1 MKRILITCMFL
12 LAMQSTF
19 SQTKDYVDQFIE
31 RLERSKDYLLLVAD
45 MMPEEDYHY
54 RTTADSNSFAE
65 HLMHIG
71 WAMDWHSQTL
81 MGERPAR
88 DWETDTLLKVDN
100 KTKEEMISTMSD
112 AFDNTIRFLKEFDES
127 RLGERLDYFGADRTK
142 LQIMMLLA
150 DHITHHRGQMLVLL
164 RLKGI
169 KPPRYVL
176 YQ

>member
-1 MKRILITCMFL
+1 MRRILFITFCL
-12 LAMQSTF
+12 LTFQTSF
-19 SQTKDYVDQFIE
+19 SQTEVYVDQYVE
-31 RLERSKDYLLLVAD
+31 RLERSKDYLLVVAD
-45 MMPEEDYHY
+45 MMPEEDYDY
-54 RTTADSNSFAE
+54 RATADSNSFAE

-71 WAMDWHSQTL
+71 WAMDWHCQTL
-81 MGERPAR
+81 IGDRPAR

-100 KTKEEMISTMSD
+100 KTKDEMISTMSD
-112 AFDNTIRFLKEFDES
+112 AFDNTIKFLKEFDES
-127 RLGERLDYFGADRTK
+127 RLSERLDYFGADRTK